1 MSGFFQNTIDA
12 FKVLPL
18 ALKLAPLWMVLVFL
32 GEGLQ
37 HYVEIQMGMFDNPE
51 AFKARQGDHIRL
63 AFGILKAIL
72 VVLTAFCIPLALN
85 KHFQYFAPKNL
96 IKKLV
101 LYRPDR
107 SFGYL
112 ISLLVLC
119 GPLMWIHFK
128 LNELAMTNAFK
139 NTILTLDSAV
149 VALIGLALGVT
160 FWAGL
165 AKPHLSNETPAH
177 APS

>member
-1 MSGFFQNTIDA
+1 
-12 FKVLPL
+12 
-18 ALKLAPLWMVLVFL
+18 
-32 GEGLQ
+32 
-37 HYVEIQMGMFDNPE
+37 
-51 AFKARQGDHIRL
+51 
-63 AFGILKAIL
+63 
-72 VVLTAFCIPLALN
+72 
-85 KHFQYFAPKNL
+85 
-96 IKKLV
+96 
-101 LYRPDR
+101 
-107 SFGYL
+107 
-112 ISLLVLC
+112 
-119 GPLMWIHFK
+119 MWIHFK